1 MFNISLSPDYH
12 NIPHEKIHVPSPPP
26 SDHPPY
32 CPPTPVPDPSPIT
45 AAIDYPPNIKLSNY
59 NNVSTNDNL
68 LPIMDPP
75 KPRPTITNL
84 AIIFPESKEFLEIIR
99 VLQENLAS

>member
-1 MFNISLSPDYH
+1 MSEP
-12 NIPHEKIHVPSPPP
+12 
-26 SDHPPY
+26 
-32 CPPTPVPDPSPIT
+32 PSPIT

-84 AIIFPESKEFLEIIR
+84 AIIFPESKEFSEITPGGNSFPMYCLLVGPDHRWPII
-99 VLQENLAS
+99 LI